1 MITSFDEMVQRV
13 KDRPCKTIAVTGAE
27 SKQVL
32 SAVSYAHQQG
42 LADAVLVGDRE
53 KIIRISEEYQ
63 IDISAFDIVNTTSET
78 QSVVRSLQLV
88 REKLADTLMKG
99 TCSTAT
105 LLRGVLEKEHGLRH
119 GKLLSHVAVFELST
133 YHKLLFMSDGGMNIY
148 PDLNGKIGMIE
159 NAVQVAKYFKIRKPK
174 VAMITALEKVNHQ
187 AMPCTVDAA
196 VIAKMYDRGQ
206 ITDCI
211 VDGPLALDNA
221 INKQACEI
229 KGIKSPVGGDADIL
243 IFPVIEV
250 GNVFYKAMTC
260 LTDCRTAGIVMGAK
274 VPVIVSSRS
283 DSEDSRFF
291 SIALA
296 MLIS

>member
-1 MITSFDEMVQRV
+1 MITSFDEMVQKV
-13 KDRPCKTIAVTGAE
+13 KDRPSKTIAVAGAE
-27 SKQVL
+27 SKPVL
-32 SAVSYAHQQG
+32 SAIAHAHHQG
-42 LADAVLVGDRE
+42 LADAVLVGNRE

-63 IDISAFDIVNTTSET
+63 IDISPFDLVNTTDET
-78 QSVVRSLQLV
+78 QSVVRCLQLV

-119 GKLLSHVAVFELST
+119 GKLLSHIAVFELPT

-148 PDLNGKIGMIE
+148 PDLDGKIGMIE
-159 NAVQVAKYFKIRKPK
+159 NAVQVAKSFKIRKPK

-187 AMPCTVDAA
+187 SMPCTADAA
-196 VIAKMYDRGQ
+196 VISKMSERGQ
-206 ITDCI
+206 IIDCI

-221 INKQACEI
+221 LDKDACDI

-243 IFPVIEV
+243 IFPFIEV

-283 DSEDSRFF
+283 DSEDARFY

>member
-13 KDRPCKTIAVTGAE
+13 KDRPSKSIAVAGADD
-27 SKQVL
+27 KGVL
-32 SAVSYAHQQG
+32 SAIAHAHKQG
-42 LADAVLVGDRE
+42 LADAVLVGNRE
-53 KIIRISEEYQ
+53 KITRISEEYQ
-63 IDISAFDIVNTTSET
+63 IDISPFDIVNTSSET

-105 LLRGVLEKEHGLRH
+105 LLRGVLEKEHGLRS
-119 GKLLSHVAVFELST
+119 GKLLSHVAIFELST

-159 NAVQVAKYFKIRKPK
+159 NAVKVAKSFKIRKPK
-174 VAMITALEKVNHQ
+174 VAMIAALEKVNYES
-187 AMPCTVDAA
+187 MPCTVDAA
-196 VIAKMYDRGQ
+196 VIAKMSDRGQ
-206 ITDCI
+206 IKDCI

-221 INKQACEI
+221 ISKEACDI

-260 LTDCRTAGIVMGAK
+260 LSECRTAGIVMGAK

-283 DSEDSRFF
+283 DSEDARFY

-296 MLIS
+296 MLIN